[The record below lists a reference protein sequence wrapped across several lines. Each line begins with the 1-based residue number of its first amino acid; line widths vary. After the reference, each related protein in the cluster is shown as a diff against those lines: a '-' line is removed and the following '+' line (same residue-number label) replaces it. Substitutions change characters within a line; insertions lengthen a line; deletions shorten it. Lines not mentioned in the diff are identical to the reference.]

1 MFTNRTIKKF
11 HLVQTSG
18 QLIIL
23 LICGVLSL
31 INVRLLK
38 QSQIIR
44 LLICIILSFLEFLL
58 LKPENE
64 QPQKWQM
71 VNHYLSVIALCY
83 TLPKSLFFLTQV
95 LNHYH
100 LINMTFWMILITL
113 YSFILYI
120 PMTKL
125 ALVRIKNN
133 WGRIMVFAWV
143 IYNTVIWTPSHVAG
157 NLHYTKILM
166 QMNDSGFSG
175 ILVLIIITLIIMPK
189 WKIKRPH
196 FTFSLH
202 ASLWFSSLIILLLVA
217 HLFYIIWPTII
228 NAYSLDVALNYYLEQ
243 INLGIVF
250 NAIRTGIAEEWIM
263 RFIIIAL
270 LAQVFHHN
278 KYRIYLIV
286 LTDALLFGTWHLTN
300 IYYQSFLATLRQMIE
315 IGSWGLVLAAVYLY
329 THSLLLTMTYHG
341 LYDFILFLLQG
352 GIAESGNIVKNT
364 FQPTAYDWQLTFI
377 RMAIYTFIALIIISG
392 KHNHKT
398 IKDNL
403 VNM

>member
-11 HLVQTSG
+11 HLIQISG

-23 LICGVLSL
+23 LICGVLTL
-31 INVRLLK
+31 INAGLFK
-38 QSQIIR
+38 QSQMFR
-44 LLICIILSFLEFLL
+44 LLICIILSFLEFPM
-58 LKPENE
+58 LKSEDDHPK
-64 QPQKWQM
+64 KWQM
-71 VNHYLSVIALCY
+71 VNHYLSTIALCY

-100 LINMTFWMILITL
+100 LVNLTFWMILITL
-113 YSFILYI
+113 YSFIMYI
-120 PMTKL
+120 PMAKL
-125 ALVRIKNN
+125 SLVKIQNN
-133 WGRIMVFAWV
+133 WGRILLFAWV
-143 IYNTVIWTPSHVAG
+143 IYDSVLWTPSHVAG
-157 NLHYTKILM
+157 HLHYTKILM

-175 ILVLIIITLIIMPK
+175 ILVLIIITLIILPK
-189 WKIKRPH
+189 WEIKKPH
-196 FTFSLH
+196 FTFSPH
-202 ASLWFSSLIILLLVA
+202 ASLWFSSLIILLMIV
-217 HLFYIIWPTII
+217 HLFYIIWPTIN
-228 NAYSLDVALNYYLEQ
+228 NAYSLDIALNYYLEQ

-250 NAIRTGIAEEWIM
+250 NAIRNGIAEEWLM

-278 KYRIYLIV
+278 KYRLYLII
-286 LTDALLFGTWHLTN
+286 LSDAFLFGTWHLTN
-300 IYYQSFLATLRQMIE
+300 IYYQTFLATLRQMVE
-315 IGSWGLVLAAVYLY
+315 IGCWGLVLAAVYLY

-364 FQPTAYDWQLTFI
+364 FQPTAYDWQQTLI
-377 RMAIYTFIALIIISG
+377 RIAIYTFLALIIISG
-392 KHNHKT
+392 KHSHKT